1 MSKDEINKFEKEELK
16 KGKTVKKAVFL
27 LINCTPNPLKN

>member
-16 KGKTVKKAVFL
+16 RLFFL
-27 LINCTPNPLKN
+27 LINYTPNPLKN